1 MRSRDQR
8 IALAAFV
15 VGSLLAGGNAVGVR
29 FSNRELEPFWGATLR
44 FAVAAVVLVGIVLVR
59 RLELPRGRALV
70 GAILYGLFNFGG
82 AFALSYYG
90 LVRVHA
96 GLGQTI
102 LALVPLLTLLLA
114 VAHRQEAMRMAALVG
129 TVLALAGIAAMSG
142 VTTAVGL
149 PLLSILAIVGS
160 AACFAEAA
168 VLVRMFPQ
176 ADPITRNAVG
186 MATGTVFLLAITLV
200 AGDVI
205 ELPERGA
212 TWAALTYM
220 VLVGSVLVFVL
231 YLVLLRYWVASR
243 ASYVF
248 VVIPVVT
255 FVLSAWLDQ
264 EPIGWNVVIGAVLVL
279 AGVYVGAL
287 RRTRDGAED
296 ADGSAADPREG
307 VPLGTRRRTAD

>member
-1 MRSRDQR
+1 M
-8 IALAAFV
+8 
-15 VGSLLAGGNAVGVR
+15 GVR

-44 FAVAAVVLVGIVLVR
+44 FALATVVLVAIVLVR
-59 RLELPRGRALV
+59 RLELPRGRALL

-129 TVLALAGIAAMSG
+129 SVLAIAGIAIMSG
-142 VTTAVGL
+142 VTTAAGL

-168 VLVRMFPQ
+168 VLVRMFPH
-176 ADPITRNAVG
+176 AHPITRNAVG
-186 MATGTVFLLAITLV
+186 MATGAVFLLAVTLV
-200 AGDVI
+200 AGDAM
-205 ELPERGA
+205 ELPERVA
-212 TWAALTYM
+212 TWTALAYM
-220 VLVGSVLVFVL
+220 VLVGSVFVFVL

-248 VVIPVVT
+248 VVIPVGT
-255 FVLSAWLDQ
+255 FALSAWLDQ
-264 EPIGWNVVIGAVLVL
+264 EPIGWNVVIGALFVL

-287 RRTRDGAED
+287 RRTHDGAEG
-296 ADGSAADPREG
+296 ADGSAAEPREG
-307 VPLGTRRRTAD
+307 VTTRNTTTNR

>member
-1 MRSRDQR
+1 M
-8 IALAAFV
+8 
-15 VGSLLAGGNAVGVR
+15 GVR

-44 FAVAAVVLVGIVLVR
+44 FAVAAVVLVGIMLVR

-129 TVLALAGIAAMSG
+129 TVLALAGIGVMSG

-149 PLLSILAIVGS
+149 PLVSILAIVGS

-186 MATGTVFLLAITLV
+186 MATGTLFLLAITLV

-205 ELPERGA
+205 ELPERAA
-212 TWAALTYM
+212 TWAALGYM

-264 EPIGWNVVIGAVLVL
+264 EPIGWNVVIGALLVL

-287 RRTRDGAED
+287 RRTHEDAED
-296 ADGSAADPREG
+296 ADGSAAEPREG
-307 VPLGTRRRTAD
+307 VTTRNTTTNR